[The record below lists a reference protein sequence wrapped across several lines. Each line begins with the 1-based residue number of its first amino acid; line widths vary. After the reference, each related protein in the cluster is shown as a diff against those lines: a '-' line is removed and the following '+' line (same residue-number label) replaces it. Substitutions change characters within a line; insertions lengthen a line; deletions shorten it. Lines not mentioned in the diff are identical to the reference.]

1 MQPSEFLRLVAR
13 GRWIILIAAAVGLVM
28 AIIVSATTATKYT
41 ASTEIYFS
49 ASGGPEGQDLA
60 YASTYA
66 QARIPNFKALAKSSS
81 VLEPA
86 AAQAGGELTAGELG
100 AELSVSTSLTSTVIG
115 ISVTDASA
123 ETAAAAAN
131 AVSTILIEQV
141 GKLEKPG
148 GDAPSPIEGTVVSA
162 AGVPDSPSVPSWPL
176 NLIVGLIAG
185 LIVGVGSVIV
195 REMLAAIRAAD
206 ANGS

>member
-13 GRWIILIAAAVGLVM
+13 GRWIILISAAAGLVV
-28 AIIVSATTATKYT
+28 AGILSATTSTKYT
-41 ASTEIYFS
+41 ASAEIYFS

-60 YASTYA
+60 YAATYA
-66 QARIPNFKALAKSSS
+66 QARVPNFKALAKSTS

-86 AAQAGGELTAGELG
+86 AAQLGDDLSAGELG
-100 AELSVSTSLTSTVIG
+100 AELSVSTSLTTTVMG

-123 ETAAAAAN
+123 KTAAAAAN
-131 AVSTILIEQV
+131 AVSTVLIEQV

-148 GDAPSPIEGTVVSA
+148 GDAPSAIEGTVVSA
-162 AGVPDSPSVPSWPL
+162 AGVPGSPSVPNWPL
-176 NLIVGLIAG
+176 NLIVGLVAG
-185 LIVGVGSVIV
+185 LIIGLGSVIV
-195 REMLAAIRAAD
+195 REMLSTIRAAD

>member
-1 MQPSEFLRLVAR
+1 MQPSEFLRLLAR
-13 GRWIILIAAAVGLVM
+13 GRWIILIAAAAGLVV
-28 AIIVSATTATKYT
+28 AGILSATTATKYT
-41 ASTEIYFS
+41 AATEIYFT

-60 YASTYA
+60 YAATFA
-66 QARIPNFKALAKSSS
+66 QARVPNFKALAKSTS

-86 AAQAGGELTAGELG
+86 AAQVGDLSAGELG
-100 AELSVSTSLTSTVIG
+100 AELSVSTNLTTTVMG

-131 AVSTILIEQV
+131 AVSTVLIEQV

-148 GDAPSPIEGTVVSA
+148 GDAPSAISGTVVSA
-162 AGVPDSPSVPSWPL
+162 AGVPSSPSVPNWPL

-185 LIVGVGSVIV
+185 LVVGLGSVV
-195 REMLAAIRAAD
+195 LRELLSKIRAAD
-206 ANGS
+206 ANES